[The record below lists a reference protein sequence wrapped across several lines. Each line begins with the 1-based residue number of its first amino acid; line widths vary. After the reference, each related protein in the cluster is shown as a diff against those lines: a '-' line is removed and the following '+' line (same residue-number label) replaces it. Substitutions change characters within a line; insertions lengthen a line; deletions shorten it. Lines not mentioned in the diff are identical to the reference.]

1 MNFENKKLLVL
12 GGKPIGSVEIVK
24 RAKELGLYVVVT
36 DFLPIDKSPAK
47 QISDESWDVS
57 TADID
62 ILANLC
68 REHNIDGITTAV
80 HEFNINRLIELC
92 ELLGLPSYLNR
103 ESWKYC
109 DNKLNFKNM
118 CNRYNIPV
126 AKQYEIDL
134 ENKYSLYE
142 LEYPLIIKPAD
153 GSGSR
158 GFSICHSKKD
168 ILEGY
173 SNAIGFSPTKTVI
186 IEDYI
191 PYESVIIHYTMI
203 EGKCFYSGISDKYSS
218 TFKSTGASV
227 MGLQVFPSTG
237 ENTYIQNLDVKVRRM
252 FESEGFTNG
261 PIWIE
266 AFFDGTDK
274 FIFNEMGYRFGG
286 SLTYYPVNHF
296 YNINQLDLFIESAF
310 GKSIPIEVKRNST
323 ARRYCILPIH
333 IKSGIITSITGVEN
347 IKKRLDVEAFV
358 YVHNL
363 GDEILEWGS
372 AQQVF
377 AYLHV
382 TFEEEKEL
390 RKKLFDILNQL
401 EVIDENGN
409 NMLFTLFDIENVPIR
424 MN

>member
-186 IEDYI
+186 IE
-191 PYESVIIHYTMI
+191 
-203 EGKCFYSGISDKYSS
+203 
-218 TFKSTGASV
+218 
-227 MGLQVFPSTG
+227 
-237 ENTYIQNLDVKVRRM
+237 
-252 FESEGFTNG
+252 
-261 PIWIE
+261 
-266 AFFDGTDK
+266 
-274 FIFNEMGYRFGG
+274 
-286 SLTYYPVNHF
+286 PV
-296 YNINQLDLFIESAF
+296 
-310 GKSIPIEVKRNST
+310 
-323 ARRYCILPIH
+323 
-333 IKSGIITSITGVEN
+333 
-347 IKKRLDVEAFV
+347 
-358 YVHNL
+358 
-363 GDEILEWGS
+363 
-372 AQQVF
+372 
-377 AYLHV
+377 
-382 TFEEEKEL
+382 
-390 RKKLFDILNQL
+390 
-401 EVIDENGN
+401 
-409 NMLFTLFDIENVPIR
+409 
-424 MN
+424 